1 MIDNLTI
8 RLETGKDF
16 RAAEEMTREAFW
28 NFYVPGC
35 NEHLLVHN
43 FRKHEDSIP
52 ELNFLAILEGRIV
65 GNIVYSRSKIVSEN
79 DIETQTIT
87 FGPLSVHPDF
97 QNQGI
102 GGKLMKQSFEVAKN
116 YGYKAILIYG
126 YPEYYTR
133 FGFQPASKFSI
144 SRSDGEFA
152 KALLVFELV
161 ENSLSATKGKFFESS
176 GFEASEEELMEF
188 DKSFPPKL
196 KEITE
201 SQKRFEEM
209 VNATD

>member
-1 MIDNLTI
+1 MESNFVI
-8 RLETGKDF
+8 RLETEKDF

-43 FRKHEDSIP
+43 FRKHKDSIP
-52 ELNFLAILEGRIV
+52 ELNFLATLSDRIV
-65 GNIVYSRSKIVSEN
+65 GNIVYSRSKIVSNN
-79 DIETQTIT
+79 DIITQTIT
-87 FGPLSVHPDF
+87 FSPLSVHPEF

-102 GGKLMKQSFEVAKN
+102 GGKLMKHSFDEARKL
-116 YGYKAILIYG
+116 GYKAILIYG

-144 SRSDGEFA
+144 SRSDGEFSKSLMA
-152 KALLVFELV
+152 YELA
-161 ENSLSATKGKFFESS
+161 ENSLSDAKGKFFESS
-176 GFEASEEELMEF
+176 GFESSEEELIEF
-188 DKSFPPKL
+188 DKSFAPKL

-201 SQKRFEEM
+201 SQKRFQQA
-209 VNATD
+209 VNAIQ

>member
-1 MIDNLTI
+1 MKNNLEI
-8 RLETGKDF
+8 RLETERDF
-16 RAAEEMTREAFW
+16 REAEEMTREAFW

-43 FRKHEDSIP
+43 FRKHKDAIP
-52 ELNFLAILEGRIV
+52 ELNFLAFLNDRIV

-79 DIETQTIT
+79 DTDTHTIT
-87 FGPLSVHPDF
+87 FGPLSVHPEF

-102 GGKLMKQSFEVAKN
+102 GGKLINHSFSEAKKL
-116 YGYKAILIYG
+116 GYKAILIYG

-133 FGFQPASKFSI
+133 FGFQSASKFSI

-152 KALLVFELV
+152 KALLAFEID
-161 ENSLSATKGKFFESS
+161 ENSLSGITGKFFESS
-176 GFEASEEELMEF
+176 GFESTEEELIDF

-209 VNATD
+209 VNAIE